1 MPGTRQKSL
10 QRETNNNVTNKLYS
24 VLQGVSAAKKIE
36 QRKRGSGSGFWVILN
51 RAIRV
56 ALQQVIF
63 ERRLDGGVDIGKKAS
78 RKRE

>member
-1 MPGTRQKSL
+1 MCQAQGKNIW
-10 QRETNNNVTNKLYS
+10 RETNNHGTNKLYS

-36 QRKRGSGSGFWVILN
+36 QRKGGSGSGFGVILN

-56 ALQQVIF
+56 GLQQVIF

-78 RKRE
+78 RKR